1 MTRKIA
7 HKKNM
12 LNRHKKNMINS
23 DVKRYIKVKK
33 KDALDWPGDENT
45 KITQRQLA
53 TAMITYIIGTLPDR
67 GLRGCCEEVGI
78 AKSTL
83 SHYFDAYAFS
93 VDETLASLLF
103 ARMYYNKKQLYNVD
117 DYICIDINTRRALH
131 ILHDRLMQNKPG
143 HSRKNNISDIVG
155 NFMNVI
161 CLRYL
166 KKLF

>member
-1 MTRKIA
+1 MARKIT
-7 HKKNM
+7 
-12 LNRHKKNMINS
+12 HKKNMINS

-33 KDALDWPGDENT
+33 KDALNWPGDENT

-117 DYICIDINTRRALH
+117 DYICIDINSRRALLY
-131 ILHDRLMQNKPG
+131 LHDKLIQSKPKR
-143 HSRKNNISDIVG
+143 SRKNSTSDIVG
-155 NFMNVI
+155 DYMNSL

-166 KKLF
+166 KRLF